1 MRTSVKPV
9 SPVAL
14 KGVRYEVVRGGRGR
28 GLGQN
33 GGLVAAVDEASGDEL
48 WVLKVYDIVYD
59 GDMEDDK
66 QDVAITDLSVSR
78 WHHRLSVKNER
89 GERFDIDL
97 ASRQVSRR

>member
-1 MRTSVKPV
+1 MRTSAKAVAPV
-9 SPVAL
+9 TL

-48 WVLKVYDIVYD
+48 WVLKVYEIAYD
-59 GDMEDDK
+59 GEMEDDK

-78 WHHRLSVKNER
+78 WHNRLSVRNER
-89 GERFDIDL
+89 GERFDVDL
-97 ASRQVSRR
+97 ATRQVSRR